1 MPEGL
6 MSRISVMGRLI
17 GLSLAALV
25 SACAAAPSD
34 LDVLHHST
42 VLVEHAKGHGTGTIV
57 GRHAVLTA
65 HHVVQ
70 EAPLEITFF
79 SGETTPGRVVWQ
91 NAILD
96 LALVEAEVP
105 DGYPVPEWSCFDLH
119 VGQHLVSIGHPTQSR
134 WVAVGG
140 YLPEDATFGDVGL
153 VSLGFPI
160 GLGTS
165 GGPVFDAEGRV
176 VGVALAILAERS
188 SASAL
193 YDRYQD
199 TGIGLMLPATAFCD
213 SIVPG

>member
-1 MPEGL
+1 
-6 MSRISVMGRLI
+6 MSRKGMVGRLI
-17 GLSLAALV
+17 GFSLAILL

-34 LDVLHHST
+34 LAVLNQST

-57 GRHAVLTA
+57 GPDAVLTA
-65 HHVVQ
+65 YHVVQ
-70 EAPLEITFF
+70 ESPLEVTFF
-79 SGETTPGRVVWQ
+79 AGESEPGKVIWQ

-96 LALVEAEVP
+96 LALVEVDVP
-105 DGYPVPEWSCFDLH
+105 DGYPIPQWSCEDLH
-119 VGQHLVSIGHPTQSR
+119 PGQQLISIGHPIHSR

-140 YLPEDATFGDVGL
+140 YLPDPATYGDIGL

-165 GGPVFDAEGRV
+165 GGPVFDNDGHV
-176 VGVALAILAERS
+176 VGVTLAILAERS

-199 TGIGLMLPATAFCD
+199 TGIGLMLPATAFCNA
-213 SIVPG
+213 IVPG

>member
-1 MPEGL
+1 M
-6 MSRISVMGRLI
+6 VGRLI
-17 GLSLAALV
+17 GISLAVAL
-25 SACAAAPSD
+25 SACSAAPST
-34 LDVLHHST
+34 LDTLHHST

-57 GRHAVLTA
+57 GPNAVLTA
-65 HHVVQ
+65 YHVVQ
-70 EAPLEITFF
+70 ESPLEITFF
-79 SGETTPGRVVWQ
+79 AGEAETGAVVWE

-96 LALVEAEVP
+96 LALIRVEVP
-105 DGYPVPEWSCFDLH
+105 SGYPVPEWSCADLH

-140 YLPEDATFGDVGL
+140 YLPESEGFGDIGL

-165 GGPVFDAEGRV
+165 GGPVFDADGRV

-213 SIVPG
+213 AIVPG

>member
-1 MPEGL
+1 
-6 MSRISVMGRLI
+6 MSHRGMVGRLVA
-17 GLSLAALV
+17 LSLAAAAL
-25 SACAAAPSD
+25 AGCAAAPPD
-34 LDVLHHST
+34 LENLTRST

-57 GRHAVLTA
+57 GPNTVLTA
-65 HHVVQ
+65 YHVVQ
-70 EAPLEITFF
+70 ETPLEVTFF
-79 SGETTPGRVVWQ
+79 GGKAADGRVVWQ

-96 LALVEAEVP
+96 LALVEVAVP
-105 DGYPVPEWSCFDLH
+105 AGYQAPEWSCADLH
-119 VGQHLVSIGHPTQSR
+119 PGQHLVSVGHPTKSR

-140 YLPEDATFGDVGL
+140 YLPDAEVFGDIGL

-165 GGPVFDAEGRV
+165 GGPVFDADGRV

-199 TGIGLMLPATAFCD
+199 TGIGLMLPATAFCNA
-213 SIVPG
+213 IVPG

>member
-1 MPEGL
+1 
-6 MSRISVMGRLI
+6 MSRRGMVGRLV
-17 GLSLAALV
+17 GLSLAVVL
-25 SACAAAPSD
+25 SGCAAAAPD
-34 LDVLHHST
+34 LELLHQST

-57 GRHAVLTA
+57 GPNAVLTA
-65 HHVVQ
+65 YHVVQ
-70 EAPLEITFF
+70 ESPLAITFF
-79 SGETTPGRVVWQ
+79 AGPATNGRVVWQ

-96 LALVEAEVP
+96 LALVEVEVP
-105 DGYPVPEWSCFDLH
+105 SGYPVPQWSCADLH
-119 VGQHLVSIGHPTQSR
+119 PGQHLVSIGHPTQSR

-140 YLPEDATFGDVGL
+140 YLPESEAFGDIGL

-165 GGPVFDAEGRV
+165 GGPVFDSDGRV

-199 TGIGLMLPATAFCD
+199 TGIGLMLPATAFCNT
-213 SIVPG
+213 IVPG